1 MVNVRILHNGAVS
14 FEGIEAPLFH
24 ILQQITTAAD
34 LSDPDVESRFF
45 PMPAEESDEVCQ
57 DWKAYI
63 QPELYAGFQASREA
77 VDADLRRGKKK
88 ADGTASFVI
97 PPPHMD
103 HWLSALNQAR
113 LALAEKH
120 HFTEK
125 DMGRAPGDPD
135 DPREYALIQLNVYS
149 TMQEWLIGT
158 LD

>member
-1 MVNVRILHNGAVS
+1 MVNVRILDNGTLS
-14 FEGIEAPLFH
+14 FEGIEAPLFE
-24 ILQQITTAAD
+24 ILQQITKAAES
-34 LSDPDVESRFF
+34 SDPDVEARFY
-45 PMPAEESDEVCQ
+45 PMPADESDDVCQ

-63 QPELYAGFQASREA
+63 QPELYAEFQASREA

-88 ADGTASFVI
+88 AGGTSSFVI

-113 LALAEKH
+113 LALAELH

-125 DMGRAPGDPD
+125 DMSRAPGDPD
-135 DPREYALIQLNVYS
+135 DPREYALIQLNIYA
-149 TMQEWLIGT
+149 TMQEWLIST

>member
-1 MVNVRILHNGAVS
+1 MVNVRILDNGTLS
-14 FEGIEAPLFH
+14 FEGIEAPLFQ
-24 ILQQITTAAD
+24 ILQQITKAAES
-34 LSDPDVESRFF
+34 SDPDVEARFY
-45 PMPAEESDEVCQ
+45 PMPADEADEVCQ

-63 QPELYAGFQASREA
+63 QPELYTEFLASREA

-88 ADGTASFVI
+88 SDGTASFVI

-113 LALAEKH
+113 LALAEIH

-125 DMGRAPGDPD
+125 DMGRSPGDPD
-135 DPREYALIQLNVYS
+135 DPREFALTQLNIYA
-149 TMQEWLIGT
+149 TMQEWLIST